1 MVTALA
7 TKSNTSLVL
16 GDYGEIEEFAKRIK
30 MLMRGGDKLS
40 NPEVMALAQFAKLT
54 NLNPFI
60 GECWYI
66 PGSGPMVGIAGARRL
81 GQEQAGDAGGFSF
94 PTITPVSPEE
104 AGALESELKDVAAAF
119 KAEITDTSAVFAY
132 QKMFTATI
140 QAMRE
145 AGVADPFAAA
155 KEVCGPRPSWV
166 GYGYSTRGERSR
178 MNKTQLARKRAEADA
193 LKKIIVIPF
202 GAQVADSDVSPEY
215 VDAPAEDVTPKRTKE
230 QNLTELGFAA
240 DVKAVDQAFPPEPQM
255 TYEEA
260 QKVFDIKP
268 SPVTQDNQEPV
279 LQMYKYNDDRI
290 IQPVRKILTFTAKE
304 AAQTLYEA
312 YQKKQIALNL
322 TVTEAEEFARNLI
335 APK

>member
-1 MVTALA
+1 MVTALT

-215 VDAPAEDVTPKRTKE
+215 VDAPAEDVTPRRTKE

-240 DVKAVDQAFPPEPQM
+240 DVQAVDEAFPAAGPMPRGLTYDEAKQVIIKTSKGERFVGQM
-255 TYEEA
+255 TVEELN
-260 QKVFDIKP
+260 KVIEKSIVP
-268 SPVTQDNQEPV
+268 ANV
-279 LQMYKYNDDRI
+279 
-290 IQPVRKILTFTAKE
+290 E
-304 AAQTLYEA
+304 AARIVLA
-312 YQKKQIALNL
+312 HDYQMAEP
-322 TVTEAEEFARNLI
+322 EAEQPADGKMF
-335 APK
+335 